1 MNIIVQLIGK
11 LSRHKRKMTHLA
23 WRTKASIPEATA
35 ADAEDEAAVFEH
47 LPCNPAA
54 G

>member
-1 MNIIVQLIGK
+1 
-11 LSRHKRKMTHLA
+11 MTHLA

-35 ADAEDEAAVFEH
+35 ADADDEAAVLEH

-54 G
+54 GQNEIVTVNMRKPLLS